1 MDINDVRALITLAT
15 FLAYLG
21 VCWWAY
27 RRTNRERFEEDAR
40 MPFAGEVPAEASPRA
55 ASGADDE

>member
-1 MDINDVRALITLAT
+1 MDINDVRAYITPAV

-27 RRTNRERFEEDAR
+27 RRRNRERFEQDAM
-40 MPFAGEVPAEASPRA
+40 MPFADDALAAGSRGA
-55 ASGADDE
+55 ASGAADE